1 MSGSHFVE
9 AGDTLSEIAQK
20 YGLSAQDLIK
30 WNGIKNPDAITV
42 GQKIQLS
49 GHESVD
55 VDGNPPS
62 QGPGDREYVVKSGDT
77 LSGIAQVHAT
87 SVKAIQTA
95 NSIANPDL
103 IVEGQKLII
112 PDNPH

>member
-9 AGDTLSEIAQK
+9 AGDTLGEIAQK
-20 YGLSAQDLIK
+20 YGLRVQDLIK
-30 WNGIKNPDAITV
+30 WNGIKNPDAIAV

-49 GHESVD
+49 GHGAVD
-55 VDGNPPS
+55 ADGNPPS
-62 QGPGDREYVVKSGDT
+62 QGHDREYVVKSGDT
-77 LSGIAQVHAT
+77 LSGIAQAHAT